1 MKFSNIAIERKIHLV
16 TIICYY
22 YNGDSIIQLEDFVNG
37 FLGKNKWSLYI
48 ASKAEVQVKERNEFQ
63 AKPLLTHL
71 KNDLNEF
78 SVLNQNVE
86 KLHLLLAIIQ
96 GEGFEYQSMQ
106 KTMFGHVLRDL
117 TDFSSFFTK
126 YMEKVIVFIVD
137 GIDENQ
143 YLSSNKEENKI
154 SFESFYRSSVS
165 QNILALTMANY
176 FYLSLFY
183 PKRDDIN
190 ILDAIARPDKFPTYT
205 LTWNTKSLMNYA
217 DYVLQELNK
226 KASYSRC
233 RSFED
238 FKTLVN
244 YTNEGI
250 AEIVDRIQTPR
261 ELHYFVPELMQKM
274 NDDANHVPY
283 PFIATYENVRDA
295 FNISSK
301 HFGPS
306 N

>member
-1 MKFSNIAIERKIHLV
+1 
-16 TIICYY
+16 
-22 YNGDSIIQLEDFVNG
+22 
-37 FLGKNKWSLYI
+37 
-48 ASKAEVQVKERNEFQ
+48 
-63 AKPLLTHL
+63 
-71 KNDLNEF
+71 
-78 SVLNQNVE
+78 
-86 KLHLLLAIIQ
+86 
-96 GEGFEYQSMQ
+96 
-106 KTMFGHVLRDL
+106 
-117 TDFSSFFTK
+117 
-126 YMEKVIVFIVD
+126 MEKVIVFIVD